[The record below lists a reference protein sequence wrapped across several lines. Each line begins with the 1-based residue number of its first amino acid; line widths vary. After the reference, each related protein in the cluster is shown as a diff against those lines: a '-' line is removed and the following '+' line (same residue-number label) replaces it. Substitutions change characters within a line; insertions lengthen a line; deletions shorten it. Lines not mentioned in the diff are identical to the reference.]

1 MPTIL
6 REGPYRFY
14 FYSSDGEE
22 PPHIHVQ
29 RDEAMAKY
37 WLKPIR
43 LDYSIS
49 FRPIELRR
57 IQAIIEDH
65 RDIIMENWNEYFGQ

>member
-1 MPTIL
+1 MPTVL
-6 REGPYRFY
+6 REGPYRLY
-14 FYSSDGEE
+14 FYSSDGDE

-29 RDEAMAKY
+29 RDDAMAKY

-43 LDYSIS
+43 LEYSIS

-57 IQAIIEDH
+57 IQAIIEEN
-65 RDIIMENWNEYFGQ
+65 RDIIVENWNEYFGQ